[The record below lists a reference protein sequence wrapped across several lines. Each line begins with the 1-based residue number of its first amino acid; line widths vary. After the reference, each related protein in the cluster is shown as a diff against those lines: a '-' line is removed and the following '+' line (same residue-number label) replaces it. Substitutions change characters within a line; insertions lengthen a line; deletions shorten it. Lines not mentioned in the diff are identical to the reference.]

1 MVDKLLKYCKYGL
14 WGLMGIIVVILAI
27 CAFKG
32 ESGADLQMYMT
43 YALVML
49 LVLAILFSPIYG
61 AIVNPGNLKKIGV
74 AIGLFAV
81 IALIAYIVS
90 PGATLSQEYLESMG
104 ITARAE
110 AICDFL
116 MMFVYIMLGGTL
128 VAIIGSAVAKLFN

>member
-1 MVDKLLKYCKYGL
+1 MDDKLLKICKYGL

-32 ESGADLQMYMT
+32 ESSADIQMYLT
-43 YALVML
+43 YALVIL
-49 LVLAILFSPIYG
+49 LVVAILFSPIYG
-61 AIVNPGNLKKIGV
+61 AIINPGNIKKIGI

-81 IALIAYIVS
+81 VALIAYIVS

-104 ITARAE
+104 VTAKAE

-116 MMFVYIMLGGTL
+116 MMIVYIMLGGTL
-128 VAIIGSAVAKLFN
+128 VAIIGSALAKFFN